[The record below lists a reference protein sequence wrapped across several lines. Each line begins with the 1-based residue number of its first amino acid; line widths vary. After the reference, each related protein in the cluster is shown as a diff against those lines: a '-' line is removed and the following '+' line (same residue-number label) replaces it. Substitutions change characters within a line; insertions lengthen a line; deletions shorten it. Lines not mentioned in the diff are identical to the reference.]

1 MLTWLKRFFT
11 DEARFMD
18 VAGRIGRRFPH
29 YARFGVA
36 FIGYLV
42 QRGDIP
48 TFVPGGGKKYGPLI
62 MIAALLI
69 RAGEF
74 NNTKNP
80 QSEIPN

>member
-1 MLTWLKRFFT
+1 MFTWVKKFFT
-11 DEARFMD
+11 DVARFLD
-18 VAGRIGRRFPH
+18 VALHLGRKFPH
-29 YARFGVA
+29 YARFGIA

-48 TFVPGGGKKYGPLI
+48 TFIQGGGTKFGPLI

-74 NNTKNP
+74 NSQDNITEKR
-80 QSEIPN
+80 